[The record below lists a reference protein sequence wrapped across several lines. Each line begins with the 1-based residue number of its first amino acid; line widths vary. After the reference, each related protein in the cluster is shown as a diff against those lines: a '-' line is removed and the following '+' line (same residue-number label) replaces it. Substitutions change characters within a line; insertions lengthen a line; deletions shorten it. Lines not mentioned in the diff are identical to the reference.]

1 MNNNWGSKPVNIS
14 YNNDFSSQTKS
25 SKTIITTSDVL
36 KETTDYKKVKD
47 VVERLIVSGITR
59 MGEGY
64 CISVSDILF
73 NFLNQA
79 GIKCHLM
86 EVQLSAVDN
95 INDHTYM
102 VGFNTANHEQSYLN
116 TQTHVVVVTDT
127 TIPMIID
134 MSIAH
139 RLPQGF
145 QCIVDKATN
154 EGDKVICK
162 LEAHGWSYIYQEKK
176 TLIGVPML
184 HQISILER
192 ISTDRKIFGEMK
204 VLKTLNYIGIALSV
218 FAAINVLGKL
228 LLDWYN

>member
-1 MNNNWGSKPVNIS
+1 MNTNWGSKPVNIA
-14 YNNDFSSQTKS
+14 YGNDFSSQTKS

-36 KETTDYKKVKD
+36 KEDAEYKKVKD
-47 VVERLIVSGITR
+47 VVERLIVSGISR

-73 NFLNQA
+73 NFLTQA

-86 EVQLSAVDN
+86 EVQLSAVDHVN
-95 INDHTYM
+95 NHTYM
-102 VGFNTANHEQSYLN
+102 VGFNTSTQENSHLN
-116 TQTHVVVVTDT
+116 IQTHVVVVTDT

-139 RLPQGF
+139 RLPQGY
-145 QCIVDKATN
+145 QAIIDKATN
-154 EGDKVICK
+154 EGDKVVCK
-162 LEAHGWSYIYQEKK
+162 IEAHGWSFIYQEKK

-192 ISTDRKIFGEMK
+192 INTDRKIFGEMK
-204 VLKTLNYIGIALSV
+204 ALKTLNYVGIVLSV
-218 FAAINVLGKL
+218 FAVINVLSKL
-228 LLDWYN
+228 LLEWYN

>member
-1 MNNNWGSKPVNIS
+1 MNANWGSKPVNIS
-14 YNNDFSSQTKS
+14 YGNDFSSQTKS
-25 SKTIITTSDVL
+25 SKTIITTSDIL
-36 KETTDYKKVKD
+36 KQDAEYKKVKD
-47 VVERLIVSGITR
+47 VVERLIASGISR

-73 NFLNQA
+73 NFLNQG

-95 INDHTYM
+95 INNHTYM
-102 VGFNTANHEQSYLN
+102 VGFNTPYQENSYLN

-139 RLPQGF
+139 RLPQGY
-145 QCIVDKATN
+145 QCIIDKATN
-154 EGDKVICK
+154 EGDKVVCK

-176 TLIGVPML
+176 TMVGVPIL

-192 ISTDRKIFGEMK
+192 INTDRKIFTEMK
-204 VLKTLNYIGIALSV
+204 SLKTLNYIGIGLSV
-218 FAAINVLGKL
+218 FAVINVLSKL
-228 LLDWYN
+228 LIDWYN